1 MSAWAALSV
10 SVLPASQSV
19 FQPAFVRQLSVL
31 SAVPV
36 VFRVQPA
43 WLSASVA
50 LPLAEL
56 FIVADILLLLQMC
69 EPFYRQLYVI
79 RDRYTQGR

>member
-10 SVLPASQSV
+10 PVLPAFQSA
-19 FQPAFVRQLSVL
+19 FQPDLVQQLSVL

-36 VFRVQPA
+36 DFRVQPA

-50 LPLAEL
+50 LPLS
-56 FIVADILLLLQMC
+56 FQLQ
-69 EPFYRQLYVI
+69 EFQPFYLPPVLSEQSQPSAFQRLI
-79 RDRYTQGR
+79 GFLLP

>member
-1 MSAWAALSV
+1 
-10 SVLPASQSV
+10 
-19 FQPAFVRQLSVL
+19 VR
-31 SAVPV
+31 
-36 VFRVQPA
+36 
-43 WLSASVA
+43 
-50 LPLAEL
+50 LAEL